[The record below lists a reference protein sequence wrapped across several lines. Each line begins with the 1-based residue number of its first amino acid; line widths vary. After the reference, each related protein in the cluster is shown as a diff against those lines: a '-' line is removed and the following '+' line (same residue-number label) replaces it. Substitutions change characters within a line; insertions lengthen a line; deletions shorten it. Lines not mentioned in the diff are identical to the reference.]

1 MFRKQNI
8 SSSGGK
14 RNVSAYF
21 LRLPRLEPKTRV
33 PQKPRNPRDYS
44 TQAANGF
51 STLWPETAEI
61 TQGTGRGLLTPY
73 NCHRRTGFNLSLASG
88 DLYLLG
94 LVIRILMAASL
105 LRATS
110 EQLPWYRNKAGTCY
124 EKATKYMKLD
134 IYWQAPIEGIPQNS
148 SALLDYK
155 AHVKLN
161 ALCGSK

>member
-14 RNVSAYF
+14 RNVSVYF

-33 PQKPRNPRDYS
+33 PQKPSNPRDYS

-51 STLWPETAEI
+51 SPLLLETAEI

-110 EQLPWYRNKAGTCY
+110 EQLQEQSWD
-124 EKATKYMKLD
+124 ML
-134 IYWQAPIEGIPQNS
+134 
-148 SALLDYK
+148 
-155 AHVKLN
+155 
-161 ALCGSK
+161 